1 MVTPQKMQ
9 AARLYDVDSD
19 MQIEEIA
26 VPDIRPDEVLI
37 KVQACNVVQNL
48 KNVLKGMDDG
58 PISFPFPQLP
68 AVFGLDVTG
77 TVERCGSL
85 TSGFEVGDRVYVN
98 PGLSCGGC
106 KACRSDRSIDCE
118 AFALRGYFGIGP
130 KSQKSLDDYPQGG
143 FAQFMTAPQR
153 NLVRLPDGLDFDTA
167 SRFGYL
173 GTAFSALQQAGC
185 GPDKTVLIDG
195 ITGTL
200 GLGAV
205 AIAVAMGAA
214 KILGTAR
221 DTKLF
226 SRVKALGADGQ
237 IEILELGTADTK
249 EWALAQTD
257 GDGVDIVI
265 DALGNG
271 APPEALQSVLSTLQ
285 RGGYLVNIGATTG
298 DVPIAMFWALSNN
311 IKIIGSSWFTTGQ
324 GQQMAAL
331 VERGLLDLSFFENQ
345 KYPLSA
351 VNDAID
357 GTGERSGGFTNF
369 VVNPN

>member
-1 MVTPQKMQ
+1 MVTPQKMH
-9 AARLYDVDSD
+9 AARLYDLDSD
-19 MQIEEIA
+19 MKVEEIA
-26 VPDIRPDEVLI
+26 IPALRPDEVLI

-48 KNVLKGMDDG
+48 RNVLKGMDDG

-68 AVFGLDVTG
+68 AVFGLDATG
-77 TVERCGSL
+77 TVERCGSM

-98 PGLSCGGC
+98 PGISCGGC

-130 KSQKSLDDYPQGG
+130 KSQKSLDDHPQGG

-205 AIAVAMGAA
+205 AIAVAMGASR
-214 KILGTAR
+214 ILGTAR
-221 DTKLF
+221 DTELF
-226 SRVKALGADGQ
+226 PRVKALGADGQ
-237 IEILELGTADTK
+237 IEILEMGTVDTK
-249 EWALAQTD
+249 EWASAQID

-271 APPEALQSVLSTLQ
+271 APPEALRTVLSTLR
-285 RGGYLVNIGATTG
+285 RGGCLVNIGATSG

-311 IKIIGSSWFTTGQ
+311 IRIIGSSWFTTGQ

-331 VERGLLDLSFFENQ
+331 VERGMLDLSFFENQ

-351 VNDAID
+351 VNDAIN
-357 GTGERSGGFTNF
+357 GTDERNGGFSNF

>member
-1 MVTPQKMQ
+1 MVMPQKMQ

-19 MQIEEIA
+19 MQHEEIA

-58 PISFPFPQLP
+58 PVSFPFPQPP
-68 AVFGLDVTG
+68 AVFGLDVAG
-77 TVERCGSL
+77 TVELCGSL
-85 TSGFEVGDRVYVN
+85 TAGFEVGDRVYVN
-98 PGLSCGGC
+98 PGISCGGC

-130 KSQKSLDDYPQGG
+130 KSQKSLDDFPQGG

-167 SRFGYL
+167 TRFGYL

-185 GPDKTVLIDG
+185 SPGKTVLIDG

-205 AIAVAMGAA
+205 AIAVAMGAD

-226 SRVKALGADGQ
+226 PRVKALGADGQ

-257 GDGVDIVI
+257 GDGADIVI

-271 APPEALQSVLSTLQ
+271 APPEALQSALSTLR
-285 RGGYLVNIGATTG
+285 RGGCLVNIGATTG

-345 KYPLSA
+345 KYALSA

-357 GTGERSGGFTNF
+357 GTGERSGGFSNF